1 VFTFLSKD
9 EVERMKQEEEKKIA
23 NLTHEELKT
32 WAEMD
37 QEDDDQLAKEAAMD
51 AASPK
56 PSQIPVLVEVANV
69 KPTAPPPISAKPTNL
84 PSSVRTAKAERR
96 MKEILT
102 NEVRSYLCFLAKID
116 LF

>member
-1 VFTFLSKD
+1 MLADRVFTFLSKD

-37 QEDDDQLAKEAAMD
+37 QEDDDQLAKEAALD
-51 AASPK
+51 AAPPK
-56 PSQIPVLVEVANV
+56 PSQIPVLVEAANV

-96 MKEILT
+96 MREILT
-102 NEVRSYLCFLAKID
+102 NEVRFK
-116 LF
+116 